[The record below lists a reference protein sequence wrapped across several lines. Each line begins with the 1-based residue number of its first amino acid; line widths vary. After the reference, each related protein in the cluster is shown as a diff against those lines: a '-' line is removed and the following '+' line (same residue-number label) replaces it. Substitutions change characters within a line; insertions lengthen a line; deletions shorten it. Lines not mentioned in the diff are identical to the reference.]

1 MKIAIASGKGGTG
14 KTTVATNLAY
24 LLARNGRRIAYW
36 DCDVEEPN
44 GHLFFDLEEH
54 YREDVTIPVPEVKIE
69 ACDFCGKCGDLCEY
83 GAIVV
88 IGEKVLTF
96 PELCHG
102 CGGCSLVCSQ
112 EAIIEFPRKIGE
124 VIHLYFKEN
133 RNLKITYGLLN
144 VGEAMAVPVIKEVKK
159 QPIDTDFVIIDSPPG
174 TSCPVIESVKGSDFV
189 VLVTEPTPFGLNDLK
204 LAVGILRELKL
215 PFGVVIN
222 QVDLGDDR
230 IHHYCSREK
239 ITVLMEIPHSREI
252 AKLYSQGTLFLSKLS
267 EYEQMFQDLF
277 QSIEAM
283 AS

>member
-1 MKIAIASGKGGTG
+1 M
-14 KTTVATNLAY
+14 V
-24 LLARNGRRIAYW
+24 
-36 DCDVEEPN
+36 
-44 GHLFFDLEEH
+44 
-54 YREDVTIPVPEVKIE
+54 
-69 ACDFCGKCGDLCEY
+69 
-83 GAIVV
+83 
-88 IGEKVLTF
+88 
-96 PELCHG
+96 
-102 CGGCSLVCSQ
+102 
-112 EAIIEFPRKIGE
+112 
-124 VIHLYFKEN
+124 LYFKEN